1 MLGDNAEKSKNP
13 LKKAMRRRNAK
24 QVQFSAPTYHEP
36 PETEYSDEGEE
47 EDGDESENPEEVAK
61 IEDEGPATVE
71 PLRLKTTQPS
81 AAANGI
87 KMVEP
92 TDLSEDLEKER
103 TSDEMFDRRDETQI
117 RSRNGTVRNTDSFFK
132 DEETKKISL
141 TPRLLRGDSD
151 NGEVEPANK
160 PRGSLETFDKLSA
173 DEKEKKKKDKKSGV
187 LSGLFKRKDKK
198 GKLELEG
205 VENEKL
211 SEELSRASPQPKDQP
226 DVAVQKEKS
235 PQRQTSKLQKAPPS
249 GMSPK
254 ISPTKDDSP
263 KESPQLAQEG
273 PKSSPTVA
281 PLTVRPVAQQ
291 HQQPLE
297 FVSTDTSALASSPI
311 EPLVRPIQ
319 EDEDPTPP
327 ATQPSLVT
335 SRQPDQPILERFGHA
350 PTEIVSPL
358 EESRTVAYPPGLIQ
372 DTSSSE
378 RRSESP
384 ISPTLSSVHSTTDH
398 DNRSTDPTTA
408 SPQADAPHTPS
419 TTRSTPSWSDA
430 SLRTYMDNDDDIRDL
445 LIIVHDKSNVVPAGP
460 EHPITGKL
468 FGAEKDRLAEMQ
480 SNLDSMLTGLLA
492 RKGGSRL
499 LT

>member
-36 PETEYSDEGEE
+36 PEQEYSDEEE
-47 EDGDESENPEEVAK
+47 EEEGEESENVEEVAK
-61 IEDEGPATVE
+61 AEDEGPATVE
-71 PLRLKTTQPS
+71 PLRIKTTQSPS
-81 AAANGI
+81 NGI
-87 KMVEP
+87 KMVES
-92 TDLSEDLEKER
+92 TELSEDPEKER

-151 NGEVEPANK
+151 SGEVESPAK
-160 PRGSLETFDKLSA
+160 PRGSLENFDKLSA
-173 DEKEKKKKDKKSGV
+173 DEKDKKKKDKKSGV

-198 GKLELEG
+198 GKLDIEG

-211 SEELSRASPQPKDQP
+211 SEEFSRASPQPRDQP
-226 DVAVQKEKS
+226 EVAVQKEKS
-235 PQRQTSKLQKAPPS
+235 PQRQSSKLQKAPPS

-254 ISPTKDDSP
+254 ISPTKDESP
-263 KESPQLAQEG
+263 KESPKLAQEAA
-273 PKSSPTVA
+273 KSSPIVA
-281 PLTVRPVAQQ
+281 PLTVRPVVQE
-291 HQQPLE
+291 QPNQMAKP
-297 FVSTDTSALASSPI
+297 SALASSPT
-311 EPLVRPIQ
+311 EPSLQ
-319 EDEDPTPP
+319 MEEDATPH
-327 ATQPSLVT
+327 ASQPSLVT
-335 SRQPDQPILERFGHA
+335 SRQPDQPIMERFGHA
-350 PTEIVSPL
+350 PTELVSPL
-358 EESRTVAYPPGLIQ
+358 EESRTVTHPPGLIQ

-384 ISPTLSSVHSTTDH
+384 VSPTLSSVHSTTEH
-398 DNRSTDPTTA
+398 DNRSTDPTTS
-408 SPQADAPHTPS
+408 SPQADIPHTPS

-480 SNLDSMLTGLLA
+480 SNLDNMLTSLLA
-492 RKGGSRL
+492 RKSGSRL
-499 LT
+499 PA